1 MEENFGFEKAS
12 EDGNFYVNS
21 LSEFNL
27 LTKML
32 PIDEVGLSFNGEVE
46 IDKKISVI
54 INKKIEFEN
63 PEKTIKTYQKVMEMR
78 DLSEDEIKHIN
89 KFKLFFKKIFDVLF
103 RGQKFRIFFAGW
115 WMFLAAFEV
124 STDDYFTA
132 LFYIAAIALYTSP
145 IKFAKEMKKM
155 LCSKK
160 RKDELRDELNN
171 LNIMGIVNSIPE
183 DEGIQLYLKPAK

>member
-1 MEENFGFEKAS
+1 MDENFGFEKAS
-12 EDGNFYVNS
+12 EDGDFYVNS
-21 LSEFNL
+21 FSEFNL
-27 LTKML
+27 LIKML

-46 IDKKISVI
+46 IDEKISVI

-103 RGQKFRIFFAGW
+103 RGQKFRIFFSGW

-124 STDDYFTA
+124 STDDYLQHYFI
-132 LFYIAAIALYTSP
+132 L
-145 IKFAKEMKKM
+145 
-155 LCSKK
+155 
-160 RKDELRDELNN
+160 
-171 LNIMGIVNSIPE
+171 
-183 DEGIQLYLKPAK
+183 QQ